1 MQGLSRYVPLLITF
15 CLAIYTSAMAAFSV
29 FSVGWCLIPN
39 ALLLVGLYDLTQR
52 RKAVLRNYPITGH
65 LRYLLESIRPEV
77 RQYFIEGE
85 HDRLPFSRSERAM
98 VYQRARNLRADKAFG
113 TLDNLYEANHEFI
126 SHSIEPA
133 HVDPKDLRVTIGG
146 PACKQPYSASIL
158 NISAMSF
165 GALSANAIRAL
176 SKGSAMGLFAMDTG
190 EGGVSKYHLEVDND
204 LIYEI
209 GSGYFG
215 CRTDDGKF
223 DPQKFAVQAAKTQIR
238 MIEIKISQGAKPGHG
253 GVLPG
258 HKVSEEIAEA
268 RGVPVGVDCISPAR
282 HSAFDGPLG
291 LMHFISQ
298 LRELS
303 NGKPVGFKLCIGRPI
318 EAASLVKAMLK
329 TGILPDF
336 IVIDGSEGGTGSAP
350 VEFTDNMG
358 MPMRDGLI
366 LMHNLLV
373 GAGLRQHIRIGCS
386 GKIISGFDI
395 VRALSIGADWVNSAR
410 GFMFSLGCIQSQ
422 SCGSNH
428 CPTGIATQDPIR
440 QRSLDVED
448 KAQKVRNFHANT
460 LESVAEI
467 MGAAGIVSTHLLS
480 PSLIN
485 KRINDHDLTT
495 LSQAHFWLTQGEL
508 LSEHCRPS
516 LYKDIWASAS
526 ADSFLGNQ
534 IIPLS
539 KAS

>member
-1 MQGLSRYVPLLITF
+1 MLSLFRYLPFVIIAI
-15 CLAIYTSAMAAFSV
+15 LAIVTSTLFFTSSMSV
-29 FSVGWCLIPN
+29 AWCLIPN
-39 ALLLVGLYDLTQR
+39 ALLLVGFHDLAQR
-52 RKAVLRNYPITGH
+52 RKAVLKNYPIIGH
-65 LRYLLESIRPEV
+65 IRYLLESIRPEI

-98 VYQRARNLRADKAFG
+98 VYQRARNVRADKAFG

-126 SHSIEPA
+126 SHSIEPV
-133 HVDPKDLRVTIGG
+133 HVDPKALRITIGG
-146 PACKQPYSASIL
+146 PACKQPYSASIF

-176 SKGSAMGLFAMDTG
+176 SKGSASGLFAMDTG
-190 EGGVSKYHLEVDND
+190 EGGISKYHLEVDND

-215 CRTDDGKF
+215 CRTDKGEF
-223 DPQKFAVQAAKTQIR
+223 DSQKFALQAAKSNVR
-238 MIEIKISQGAKPGHG
+238 MIEIKVSQGAKPGHG

-258 HKVSEEIAEA
+258 HKVSQEIAEA
-268 RGVPVGVDCISPAR
+268 RGVPVGMDCISPAR
-282 HSAFDGPLG
+282 HSAFEGPLG
-291 LMHFISQ
+291 LMDFISR

-329 TGILPDF
+329 TGVLPDF

-448 KAQKVRNFHANT
+448 KAIKVKNFHANT

-467 MGAAGIVSTHLLS
+467 MGAAGIPSTHLLS

-485 KRINDHDLTT
+485 KRINDHDLIT
-495 LSQAHFWLTQGEL
+495 LSQAHLWLTQGEL
-508 LSEHCRPS
+508 LTEHCRPS
-516 LYKDIWASAS
+516 FYRDIWASAS
-526 ADSFLGNQ
+526 AERFTCNQ
-534 IIPLS
+534 VIAMS
-539 KAS
+539 KAC